1 MKNFKIEEME
11 RTLKLVTGR
20 SGMLGL
26 GASVGSM
33 AARAVD
39 GVASAGEIV
48 GIGLVLYV
56 IITVIAN
63 TFLKDV

>member
-1 MKNFKIEEME
+1 MKNFK
-11 RTLKLVTGR
+11 KLVTGK

-26 GASVGSM
+26 GAAVGSM

-39 GVASAGEIV
+39 GVASAGEII
-48 GIGLVLYV
+48 GIGLILYV